1 MNKLVN
7 IYPTKPILNVNPPI
21 RSRITEITLDTD
33 TIRKCII
40 SNAIVEEILN
50 DGSTVVLT
58 FENLNKNN
66 DLKVE
71 EKAPV
76 EQPKQEPKKV
86 EPKHEHV
93 NVEPTKVE
101 EVKAPEAEEV
111 KEAVKDT
118 EEQAKEYKKYNS
130 KNNNKNQRNEVP
142 KPATEGKPVENK

>member
-21 RSRITEITLDTD
+21 RSRIIEMTLDTD

-66 DLKVE
+66 DVKVE
-71 EKAPV
+71 EKVPV
-76 EQPKQEPKKV
+76 EEPKQELHNV
-86 EPKHEHV
+86 EPKKE
-93 NVEPTKVE
+93 ESKQESTKVE
-101 EVKAPEAEEV
+101 EDKAPEVEV

-130 KNNNKNQRNEVP
+130 KHNNKNQRNEAV
-142 KPATEGKPVENK
+142 KPATEEKPVEE